1 MIQRQQTLW
10 LLLASV
16 GAFLTFQFPFLTG
29 TKIITAQTQP
39 VVEELDAGST
49 LFLLLLTVVSLILS
63 TVTIFLF
70 KDRKMQLKL
79 SLTGIVLSVIILV
92 LYILEM
98 QKFEK
103 TTLALY
109 CILPLLVVVGY
120 IMAFRG
126 IRHDEKL
133 VKSLD
138 KLR

>member
-10 LLLASV
+10 LLLAAV
-16 GAFLTFQFPFLTG
+16 CAFLTFQFPFLTG

-39 VVEELDAGST
+39 VIEELDAGST
-49 LFLLLLTVVSLILS
+49 LFLLLLTIASLILS
-63 TVTIFLF
+63 TVAIFFF

-79 SLTGIVLSVIILV
+79 TLAGIILSVLILV

-109 CILPLLVVVGY
+109 CIFPLLVVVGY